1 MKIIEFLR
9 ISEVQI
15 KITKVDDY
23 KICQI
28 IVIGTKISNWPTFG
42 FLYLYLKSWWVWLY
56 CKYIVRRIK
65 FVNAIIYSFLFF
77 IKLSSPL
84 LLSPLQEFLSS
95 SPISVSLLTSFI
107 IPKSDTK
114 RISKHERALENI
126 GLRNPLT
133 MTFVR
138 GQQANTENR
147 GAKSKRAKH
156 AWPVFKVI
164 STGPRETRA
173 PVRRR
178 PSPRAILICKPPS
191 PCLSANVHANVRTSR
206 SSLSSN
212 HVWNACNG
220 PP

>member
-1 MKIIEFLR
+1 MEIIEFLR

-28 IVIGTKISNWPTFG
+28 IVIGTKISNWSTFG

-56 CKYIVRRIK
+56 CKYSAADKIRKCSR
-65 FVNAIIYSFLFF
+65 LFF
-77 IKLSSPL
+77 SLYFQTLFSSPSL
-84 LLSPLQEFLSS
+84 PSS
-95 SPISVSLLTSFI
+95 WVPIADKSVSLLTSFI

-178 PSPRAILICKPPS
+178 PSPHAILICKPPS
-191 PCLSANVHANVRTSR
+191 PCLSADMHANVRTSR